1 MRGIGRTISRLSTAR
16 FVLAGA
22 AILAGSALRPAHAES
37 SSGQASHPDETA
49 MAMPRIHP
57 PAGSNGVGLP
67 QPLAPSEAARIRRVF
82 ALQRQN
88 QMPAAIAETARLT
101 DTTLLGY
108 ILADR
113 LLAYPARS
121 AAPALSEWL
130 GRYADLPDAVAVYSL
145 LLKRLP
151 PGVKPPAAPVAVGLA
166 SASDPMVADTMP
178 AAASAARDAFVRGHD
193 MLAYRMGRQAFERSH
208 GKDGQAAYV
217 AGLAS
222 WRRGYFDTAASL
234 FESASTS
241 EGAGPGLRA
250 SAAFWAARAHF
261 RQDKNDESWRP
272 WIVRAAAEPNTL
284 HGMIARRMLGQ
295 TLQASLQNPILTQA
309 DIDAID
315 ATDRGH
321 RAFALLQVGQAPR
334 AEHELRRLWPETQ
347 NDQPLARALFLV
359 AETAGLDDLVSDLSG
374 LVGATQAEL
383 PVPILRPR
391 GGFQLDPALVY
402 AVAHVESNF
411 NSKSVSGAGANGMM
425 QLMPVVAATVSQHT
439 KPENVET
446 VLQDPAQNLK
456 IGQQYLA
463 YLSRHDMA
471 GDDLLR
477 VLASYNSG
485 PAAVQKWAN
494 AADNDPLLFLET
506 IPLNETRHFV
516 HQTLTNIWFYAAR
529 FSLPSPSLDALA
541 SGNWPRFAPEFRLPH
556 NATMH

>member
-1 MRGIGRTISRLSTAR
+1 MRGIGRTISRLSAAR
-16 FVLAGA
+16 VVLAGA
-22 AILAGSALRPAHAES
+22 AILAGTAMRPAHAVS

-67 QPLAPSEAARIRRVF
+67 QPLAPSEAARIRRIF

-88 QMPAAIAETARLT
+88 QMPAAIAETARLA
-101 DTTLLGY
+101 DNTLLGY

-121 AAPALSEWL
+121 TAPALSEWL
-130 GRYADLPDAVAVYSL
+130 GRYADLPDAVAVYAL

-151 PGVKPPAAPVAVGLA
+151 AGAKPPAAPLAGGLA
-166 SASDPMVADTMP
+166 SASDPMVAETMP
-178 AAASAARDAFVRGHD
+178 AAASAARDAFVRGRD
-193 MLAYRMGRQAFERSH
+193 MLAYRLGRQAFDRSH

-222 WRRGYFDTAASL
+222 WRRGIFSTAASL

-250 SAAFWAARAHF
+250 SAAFWAARAHL
-261 RQDKNDESWRP
+261 RQDRNGESWRP
-272 WIVRAAAEPNTL
+272 WLLRAASEPNTL

-295 TLQASLQNPILTQA
+295 TLKASLQNPILTQA

-321 RAFALLQVGQAPR
+321 RAFALLQVGQFFR
-334 AEHELRRLWPETQ
+334 AQDELRRLWPETQ
-347 NDQPLARALFLV
+347 SDQPLSRALFLV
-359 AETAGLDDLVSDLSG
+359 AATAGMDELVSDLSG
-374 LVGATQAEL
+374 TVGATQAEL

-411 NSKSVSGAGANGMM
+411 NAKSVSGAGANGMM

-439 KPENVET
+439 KPENVQT

-506 IPLNETRHFV
+506 IPPNETRHFV
-516 HQTLTNIWFYAAR
+516 HQTLTNLWFYAAR
-529 FSLPSPSLDALA
+529 FNLPSPSLDSLA
-541 SGNWPRFAPEFRLPH
+541 SGEWPRFAPEFRLPH
-556 NATMH
+556 NATLH